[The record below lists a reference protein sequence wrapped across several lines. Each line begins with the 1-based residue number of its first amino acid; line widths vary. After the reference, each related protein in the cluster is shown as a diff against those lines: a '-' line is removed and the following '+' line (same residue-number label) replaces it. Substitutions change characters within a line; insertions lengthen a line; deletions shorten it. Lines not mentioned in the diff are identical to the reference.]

1 MQKNDFLRA
10 ETSAWQH
17 THTHLYNVETPRSF
31 SRWGTVQQASRRRSS
46 DGDRTGAGRPATGF
60 TGPVVVWMMLN
71 GYNGTAYQYRST
83 HALTHSH
90 TFMRQLLFFLS
101 ILLLWFAHF
110 ICECVWNCAC
120 ACGYFVSHTVPQF
133 SLLLLCTEN
142 TAKKNSEF
150 WSLRPNIGPLA
161 LLIHKHLLT
170 LFCLALSACAAS
182 NPIFAFHQMSTSLGP
197 TTLLFRRTFRKT
209 TFGDTLLLA
218 EFTPKCPLNSCNSFS
233 FACECPLGQVK
244 LHPILVSTIEI
255 RELKWTP
262 FPGVVVKGG
271 PGFCQVSFALC
282 QTYSSPSLVNV
293 AN

>member
-1 MQKNDFLRA
+1 MGLRTNTEA
-10 ETSAWQH
+10 H
-17 THTHLYNVETPRSF
+17 
-31 SRWGTVQQASRRRSS
+31 
-46 DGDRTGAGRPATGF
+46 
-60 TGPVVVWMMLN
+60 
-71 GYNGTAYQYRST
+71 
-83 HALTHSH
+83 THSH
-90 TFMRQLLFFLS
+90 THTLLCVNYFFFFRFCS
-101 ILLLWFAHF
+101 
-110 ICECVWNCAC
+110 
-120 ACGYFVSHTVPQF
+120 CGLRTSFVSVCEIVRARAVISSHIRYHNFPYFYCARRIQQKKLGILISSAKYWTPGTFNSQTLAHTF
-133 SLLLLCTEN
+133 LLGSL
-142 TAKKNSEF
+142 
-150 WSLRPNIGPLA
+150 SLRSIQPDFRFPPDVNFTWP
-161 LLIHKHLLT
+161 HHT
-170 LFCLALSACAAS
+170 TVSA
-182 NPIFAFHQMSTSLGP
+182 NFPQ
-197 TTLLFRRTFRKT
+197 T